1 MAYQHSEKLAKV
13 QELLARTIDGV
24 SSSPERWSGFLSTAG
39 AKFYKYNFADQAL
52 IFAQRPDATACA
64 SFSLWNRL
72 ERYVK
77 RGSTGIALLEED
89 GGTQK
94 LRYVFDVSDT
104 GGRSAF
110 PRLWLCGEEFRETAA
125 KAISEAYGSDAKDIG
140 RLVGTAALSLAYDY
154 LNDAGV
160 DSNELLSLAA
170 NSASIAVL
178 SRMGLTEEALPDV
191 RVIETIEYDDIIL
204 LGNASNYAAGEIL
217 RTVERAILNE
227 HRERRKLNAAR
238 NEDRK
243 RDNLRETE
251 RLLDTGAGNTGT
263 EGGGTLR
270 KNEAEVHTRE
280 QESSLRRSDMPLRA
294 ELVSEPDRRG
304 SGRNG
309 EPSGERASREEPR
322 AGQGKGS
329 DGLDGAHEHDTGT
342 SDGVDYG
349 RADLQLEDEPE
360 LELSPEPLPAKART
374 RGESVRQLSLFP
386 TEEEQIEEIESRQ
399 SDISRIKTS
408 GGKKLTPN
416 EILDIRHILLA
427 DETLLSQKY
436 LVYKNLTRE
445 PNAAVVSN
453 WLRDI
458 HKNTVPSWITL
469 PDGDGQKKAF
479 TTYDIKGIRIA
490 IQDATSRSSEIKI
503 SWTQAR
509 VVLLDLIHERKF
521 ISEEE
526 LSVRAGHPVSSLPQ
540 IPQKDID
547 RIIMPPSSSEYSKN
561 VVYEIVSENKGGD
574 LTYDSIFVKNSYTPH
589 AALQYHFR
597 DGTVGR
603 VEAGDDGVYIEKPGH
618 APLFV
623 SVRQAYERIA
633 EFVAD
638 GTYYEKYYED
648 NRLLTHE
655 AVDAILCMGTATA
668 WGKEEIFG
676 KISST
681 WDDETKLST
690 IKSCYPI
697 GSEETF
703 LSRDNADE
711 AARINYDEEGIRIQV
726 YDMENVGERGGIN
739 VEYAYLT
746 WEEVKERIE
755 KLIAEDKYLY
765 ETGPDFINDDG
776 ALVVDEKE
784 IREFLRA
791 GTGFPGAKNRIAE
804 AYASGGR
811 DAMEKALF
819 AEYEGA
825 RYGFDTH
832 DSGGTRIYNSASI
845 DPSIVHYE
853 KIRTGGLRS
862 PSAKRV
868 AVVNGISDIL
878 EDLIQRGTY
887 LDEKDRNLPEDV
899 VKGGRKITDAD
910 VAEICLADPISTREK
925 IFDVFQKIS
934 AASERQK
941 ALKEIYGQ
949 SGHTFIYPSGLWGFV
964 RYDAKGIA
972 IEKAGEKASFSYAEI
987 IKIIAKEI
995 EKGTYITQE
1004 EREAVQERYVEDEE
1018 PDSDE
1023 KTETVEAHVIDEK
1036 KPGSPSPHIPLD
1048 YRITDENIGVGT
1060 PKERYANNIAAI
1072 KLLKG
1077 LEASGR
1083 AASAEEQETLAKY
1096 VGWGGLSGVFDDRD
1110 SGWDTEYHELL
1121 GLLSEDEYRSARAS
1135 TLTSYYTP
1143 PVVTKALYSTLER
1156 MGFTGGNVLEPAMG
1170 IGHFFGTMPDNMRKN
1185 SRLYGV
1191 ELDSLTGRIAK
1202 QLYQSAAVSLC
1213 GYEDT
1218 DYPDNFFD
1226 AAIGNVP
1233 FGQYKVADKR
1243 YAKLNYSIHDY
1254 FFAKTLDKVR
1264 PGGVVAF
1271 ITSRYTMDK
1280 ENPSVRRYIAQR
1292 AELLGAVRLPDTVF
1306 KRAAGTDAVSDILI
1320 FQKRERLMDVEPEW
1334 IFTGKTDDGIPI
1346 NEYYLKHPEM
1356 ICGKI
1361 ELASSAYGPVPTC
1374 SAREDGSLD
1383 ELLNSALSHIEGRV
1397 MEGSIVLDEDE
1408 ERALETIPADP
1419 NVRNFSYT
1427 IVGGEVYYRENAV
1440 MYKPEKAVGTRAE
1453 RIKGLVALRDCTRE
1467 LIDYQLYGYS
1477 DEDIEAKQREL
1488 RQIYDG
1494 YTRKYGIIN
1503 SRGNAQAFEAD
1514 SGYFLL
1520 CSLEVLDSE
1529 GNLKGL
1535 ADMFTKR
1542 TIGFKAVPDKV
1553 DTAVEALAVSISE
1566 RACVDVPYMSGLTGK
1581 SEDEIVADL
1590 RGVIF
1595 KNPAKSAQGEGVYE
1609 NSDEYLSGDVVQKL
1623 AFARMAEEASP
1634 GKYSDN
1640 IAALEKVQPEKLTAA
1655 DIDVRLGSTWVDA
1668 KYVRDFIV
1676 ELLEPRAYFVER
1688 ELKVS
1693 YSKYTAEWRIDGKN
1707 RDAGNVMAT
1716 QTYGTA
1722 RANAYRLIEDALNG
1736 RTTTVYDTETLPDG
1750 KETREVNK
1758 QETAIAQQKQQTI
1771 KDKFK
1776 DWIFGDM
1783 ARREVLVE
1791 KYNSIF
1797 NTTRPREYDGS
1808 HITFSGMNPEIRLT
1822 KHQRDAIARI
1832 LYGPNTLLAH
1842 VVGAGK
1848 TFEMV
1853 ASAMESKRLGLCRK
1867 SMIVVPNHLTEQTAS
1882 EFMKLYPAANILVTT
1897 KRDFETKN
1905 RKTFCARIATGEYDA
1920 VIIGFSQFEK
1930 IPVSEERQERYIQ
1943 QQIDDIV
1950 FGIDDMKQ
1958 SDAPRYSVKR
1968 LEKMKISLEAKLK
1981 SLHDRM
1987 DARKD
1992 DVITFEEL
2000 GVDRLYIDE
2009 AHNFKNL
2016 MVYTKMQ
2023 NVAGISTSDAQK
2035 SNDLYLKCR
2044 YIDEI
2049 TGGTGIIFA
2058 TGTPVSNSMVELYTM
2073 QRYLQLNE
2081 LEKHGL
2087 THFDAWASTFGET
2100 ITSIELSPEGNG
2112 YRARTRFSKFFNLP
2126 ELMAMFREVADIKTA
2141 DLLNLPVPEAHFE
2154 NVAVPPTG
2162 EQLKM
2167 IEKLAERAEDVR
2179 NKRVEP
2185 WQDNMLKITSD
2196 GRKIGLDQRLMDSGL
2211 DDDPDSKVNACVR
2224 NVLRIWEETKEQKS
2238 TQLIFCDFSTPSR
2251 EFNLYDDIKAKLI
2264 KAGVPENEIAFIH
2277 DANTEV
2283 KKAALFSKVRAGS
2296 VRVLMGSTQKMGAG
2310 TNVQERL
2317 VASHDLDCPWRPA
2330 DLEQRAG
2337 RIIRQGNRNK
2347 EVYIYRY
2354 VTERTFDAYLYQT
2367 IENKQK
2373 FIAQIMTSKNPLRSC
2388 GDVDESVLQYAEVKA
2403 LCAGDPRIKEKMDL
2417 DVQVGRLR
2425 MLKSAYQNNRYDLE
2439 HKVAVAIPKELAEC
2453 RDVVEKLKGD
2463 AEHLTHNTHDDNEE
2477 KFSPMSSTLFNKV
2490 CTTRKSAGE
2499 TILMAKELA
2508 KQDEPIHI
2516 GEYRGFAMYL
2526 TYRTFGGEYVLTLH
2540 REGGLQ
2546 HHVTLGSD
2554 AVGCVTRVNNALNEI
2569 PKTLEVEQ
2577 MRLEELNRKLEGY
2590 SKELGKP
2597 FAYEAE
2603 LEEKSKRLNELDTLL
2618 NLDGARCGK
2627 HEDIAIPQ
2635 PVAEEASDDA
2645 FLSNDFPCRIE
2656 LDGEVF
2662 GSASQA
2668 YLYFMCKEQ
2677 DDREKVLAAAS
2688 PSEAQAAVVG
2698 APVRDGWYFSGS
2710 LDAMKDV
2717 VEAKFTQNPEL
2728 AAKLAA
2734 SDDSA
2739 LTYKNGGQGKFWS
2752 VDANTGEG
2760 ENHLGKILMLVK
2772 EHIAGLRNLNGK
2784 AAARA
2789 LEESAKH
2796 TLPLTADERVMS
2808 TAVSVRC
2815 R

>member
-110 PRLWLCGEEFRETAA
+110 PRLWSCGEEFRETAA

-342 SDGVDYG
+342 GDGVDYG
-349 RADLQLEDEPE
+349 GADLQLEDEPE
-360 LELSPEPLPAKART
+360 LEISPEPLLAKART
-374 RGESVRQLSLFP
+374 RSESVGQLSLFP

-399 SDISRIKTS
+399 ADISRAKTS
-408 GGKKLTPN
+408 GGRKLTPQ
-416 EILDIRHILLA
+416 EAVDVRHVLLS
-427 DETLLSQKY
+427 DGTLLSQKY

-445 PNAAVVSN
+445 PNAAAASN

-503 SWTQAR
+503 SWIQAR
-509 VVLLDLIHERKF
+509 AVLLDLIHERKF
-521 ISEEE
+521 IRDEE

-574 LTYDSIFVKNSYTPH
+574 LTYDSIFVKNSYMPH
-589 AALQYHFR
+589 AVTQYHFR

-603 VEAGDDGVYIEKPGH
+603 VEADEDGVYIEKPGY
-618 APLFV
+618 APSYV
-623 SVRQAYERIA
+623 SKRQAYDRIA
-633 EFVAD
+633 EFIAD
-638 GTYYEKYYED
+638 GMYYEKYYVD

-655 AVDAILCMGTATA
+655 AVDAILCIGPASA
-668 WGKEEIFG
+668 WGKKEICD
-676 KISST
+676 ILNSELDS
-681 WDDETKLST
+681 ETKLSAL
-690 IKSCYPI
+690 KNCYPV
-697 GSEETF
+697 GAQDTL
-703 LSRDNADE
+703 LSRDNTHE
-711 AARINYDEEGIRIQV
+711 AVCIYYDEDGMRIHV
-726 YDMENVGERGGIN
+726 YDMENVSERGVRN
-739 VEYAYLT
+739 VEYAFLS
-746 WEEVKERIE
+746 WEEAKEHIE
-755 KLIAEDKYLY
+755 KLIVEDKYLSG
-765 ETGPDFINDDG
+765 TGPDFVHNET
-776 ALVVDEKE
+776 LVVNEEE
-784 IREFLRA
+784 IRAFLRG

-811 DAMEKALF
+811 EAMKGALF
-819 AEYEGA
+819 AEYDGA
-825 RYGFDTH
+825 RYGFNTRD
-832 DSGGTRIYNSASI
+832 GGGARIYNSVNVNKV
-845 DPSIVHYE
+845 DGMRYE
-853 KIRTGGLRS
+853 KTKTGAWNA
-862 PSAKRV
+862 PSAQRLTLIDC
-868 AVVNGISDIL
+868 GRISDIL

-887 LDEKDRNLPEDV
+887 LDEKDRSLAEDV
-899 VKGGRKITDAD
+899 VTGGRQITEAD
-910 VAEICLADPISTREK
+910 VAEICRADHISTREK
-925 IFDVFQKIS
+925 IFNAFQKNPTS
-934 AASERQK
+934 SERQK
-941 ALKEIYGQ
+941 ALKAIYGL
-949 SGHTFIYPSGLWGFV
+949 SGHTFVYPSGLWGFV
-964 RYDAKGIA
+964 SYDGRNVSV
-972 IEKAGEKASFSYAEI
+972 EKADVKASFSYAEVA
-987 IKIIAKEI
+987 KVIAGEI
-995 EKGTYITQE
+995 EKETYITRE
-1004 EREAVQERYVEDEE
+1004 EREAVQERYVESEG
-1018 PDSDE
+1018 PDVPARNE
-1023 KTETVEAHVIDEK
+1023 NNPET
-1036 KPGSPSPHIPLD
+1036 PHIPLD

-1083 AASAEEQETLAKY
+1083 TASAEEQETLAKY
-1096 VGWGGLSGVFDDRD
+1096 VGWGGLSCVFDDRD

-1634 GKYSDN
+1634 GEYSDN

-1707 RDAGNVMAT
+1707 RDTGNVMAT

-1776 DWIFGDM
+1776 DWLFGDM

-1897 KRDFETKN
+1897 KRDFEAKN

-1981 SLHDRM
+1981 SLHERM

-2154 NVAVPPTG
+2154 NVAVPPTD

-2296 VRVLMGSTQKMGAG
+2296 VRILMGSTQKMGAG

-2526 TYRTFGGEYVLTLH
+2526 TYRTFGGEYALTLH

-2635 PVAEEASDDA
+2635 PVAEEVSDDA

-2772 EHIAGLRNLNGK
+2772 EHIADLRNLNGN
-2784 AAARA
+2784 ATARV

-2796 TLPLTADERVMS
+2796 ALPLTADERVMS
-2808 TAVSVRC
+2808 TAVSTRC

>member
-24 SSSPERWSGFLSTAG
+24 SSSPERWSEFLSTAG

-52 IFAQRPDATACA
+52 IFAQRPDAAACA

-77 RGSTGIALLEED
+77 RGSTGIALLEEN
-89 GGTQK
+89 GETQK

-104 GGRSAF
+104 GGRSSF
-110 PRLWLCGEEFRETAA
+110 PRLWSCGEEFRETAA
-125 KAISEAYGSDAKDIG
+125 KAISEAYGSDAEDIG
-140 RLVGTAALSLAYDY
+140 RLVGTATLSLAYDY

-170 NSASIAVL
+170 HSASIAVL
-178 SRMGLTEEALPDV
+178 SRMGLTEEALPNV
-191 RVIETIEYDDIIL
+191 RAIETIEYDDIIL

-243 RDNLRETE
+243 RDNLRETG
-251 RLLDTGAGNTGT
+251 RLLDTGAGNAGT
-263 EGGGTLR
+263 EGSGTLR
-270 KNEAEVHTRE
+270 ENEAEVHTRE
-280 QESSLRRSDMPLRA
+280 QESPLRRPDMPLRA

-304 SGRNG
+304 GGRDG
-309 EPSGERASREEPR
+309 EPSGERASGKEPS
-322 AGQGKGS
+322 AGQGEGS

-342 SDGVDYG
+342 GDGADYSG
-349 RADLQLEDEPE
+349 ADLQLEDEQE
-360 LELSPEPLPAKART
+360 LELSPEPVPAKAKT
-374 RGESVRQLSLFP
+374 RGESAGQLSLFP

-399 SDISRIKTS
+399 TDISRAKTY
-408 GGKKLTPN
+408 GGRKLTPN
-416 EILDIRHILLA
+416 EILDVRHILLA

-436 LVYKNLTRE
+436 LVYKNLTRD

-458 HKNTVPSWITL
+458 HKTALPSWITL
-469 PDGDGQKKAF
+469 PDGDGRKKAF
-479 TTYDIKGIRIA
+479 TTYDAKGIRIA
-490 IQDATSRSSEIKI
+490 IQDAASQSGEIRI

-509 VVLLDLIHERKF
+509 AVLLDLIRERKF

-526 LSVRAGHPVSSLPQ
+526 LSARAGQTVSALPQ
-540 IPQKDID
+540 IPQADID
-547 RIIMPPSSSEYSKN
+547 RIIMPPPESEYSKN
-561 VVYEIVSENKGGD
+561 VVYKIVSENKGGD

-589 AALQYHFR
+589 AATQYHFR
-597 DGTVGR
+597 DGTIGR
-603 VEAGDDGVYIEKPGH
+603 VEAGDDGVYIEKPGY
-618 APLFV
+618 APSFV
-623 SVRQAYERIA
+623 SMRRAYDRIA
-633 EFVAD
+633 EFIAD

-655 AVDAILCMGTATA
+655 AVDALLCIDPAAT
-668 WGKEEIFG
+668 WGKKEIFDMLNSELDG
-676 KISST
+676 
-681 WDDETKLST
+681 EAKLSAF
-690 IKSCYPI
+690 KNCYPI
-697 GSEETF
+697 GAQDTL
-703 LSRDNADE
+703 LSRDNAHE
-711 AARINYDEEGIRIQV
+711 AVCIYYDEDGMRIHV
-726 YDMENVGERGGIN
+726 YDMENVSERGVRN
-739 VEYAYLT
+739 VEYAFLS
-746 WEEVKERIE
+746 WEEAKEHIE
-755 KLIAEDKYLY
+755 KLIAEDKYLSG
-765 ETGPDFINDDG
+765 TGPDFVHNET
-776 ALVVDEKE
+776 LVVDEDE
-784 IREFLRA
+784 IREFLRG

-804 AYASGGR
+804 AYVSGGR
-811 DAMEKALF
+811 ETMEKALF
-819 AEYEGA
+819 TEYEGA
-825 RYGFDTH
+825 RYGFDTR
-832 DSGGTRIYNSASI
+832 DGGGARIYNSVNINRS
-845 DPSIVHYE
+845 DGMRYE
-853 KIRTGGLRS
+853 KTRTGAWNAPFAQRIALIDGGRL
-862 PSAKRV
+862 
-868 AVVNGISDIL
+868 GDIL

-887 LDEKDRNLPEDV
+887 LDEKDRSLAEDV
-899 VKGGRKITDAD
+899 IAGGRKITETD
-910 VAEICLADPISTREK
+910 VAEICLADHISTREK
-925 IFDVFQKIS
+925 IFDAFQNTTAS
-934 AASERQK
+934 SERQK
-941 ALKEIYGQ
+941 ALKQIYGQ
-949 SGHTFIYPSGLWGFV
+949 SGHTFVYPSGLWGFV
-964 RYDAKGIA
+964 SYNGRSVD
-972 IEKAGEKASFSYAEI
+972 IEKANVKASFSYSEI
-987 IKIIAKEI
+987 AKVIAKEI
-995 EKGTYITQE
+995 EKGTYITRE
-1004 EREAVQERYVEDEE
+1004 EREAIQERYVESEA
-1018 PDSDE
+1018 PDVPTHSE
-1023 KTETVEAHVIDEK
+1023 NKPEAWHA
-1036 KPGSPSPHIPLD
+1036 PLD

-1072 KLLKG
+1072 KLLKE
-1077 LEASGR
+1077 LEASGQM
-1083 AASAEEQETLAKY
+1083 ASAAEQEILAKY
-1096 VGWGGLSGVFDDRD
+1096 VGWGGLSGVFDEHD
-1110 SGWDTEYHELL
+1110 SGWSKEYHELK
-1121 GLLSEDEYRSARAS
+1121 GLLSEDEYRSARSS

-1143 PVVTKALYSTLER
+1143 PVVTRALHSALER
-1156 MGFTGGNVLEPAMG
+1156 MGFAGGNVLEPAMG
-1170 IGHFFGTMPDNMRKN
+1170 IGHFFGTMPDSMRKN

-1306 KRAAGTDAVSDILI
+1306 KRAAGTDAVSDVLIL
-1320 FQKRERLMDVEPEW
+1320 QKRERLMDVEPEW

-1356 ICGKI
+1356 VCGKI
-1361 ELASSAYGPVPTC
+1361 ELTSSAYGPTPTC
-1374 SAREDGSLD
+1374 SARDDAPLS
-1383 ELLNSALSHIEGRV
+1383 ELLNSALSRIEGRV
-1397 MEGSIVLDEDE
+1397 TESAVVLDEDE

-1427 IVGGEVYYRENAV
+1427 IVCGEVYYRENAV

-1488 RQIYDG
+1488 RQMYDG

-1542 TIGFKAVPDKV
+1542 TVGFKAVPDKV

-1566 RACVDVPYMSGLTGK
+1566 RACVDVPYMSALTGK
-1581 SEDEIVADL
+1581 TEEEVIADL

-1595 KNPAKSAQGEGVYE
+1595 KNPAKSAQGEAVFE
-1609 NSDEYLSGDVVQKL
+1609 NSDEYLSGNVVQKL

-1634 GKYSDN
+1634 GEYADN

-1776 DWIFGDM
+1776 DWLFGDM

-1950 FGIDDMKQ
+1950 YGIDDMKQ

-2154 NVAVPPTG
+2154 NVAVPPTD

-2296 VRVLMGSTQKMGAG
+2296 VRILMGSTQKMGAG

-2635 PVAEEASDDA
+2635 PVAEEVSDDA

-2734 SDDSA
+2734 SDDNT

-2772 EHIAGLRNLNGK
+2772 EHIADLRNLNGK

-2808 TAVSVRC
+2808 TAVSARC

>member
-13 QELLARTIDGV
+13 QELLARTIDDI
-24 SSSPERWSGFLSTAG
+24 SSSPERWSEFLTTAG

-52 IFAQRPDATACA
+52 IFVQRPDAEACA

-89 GGTQK
+89 GETQK

-110 PRLWLCGEEFRETAA
+110 PRLWSCGEKFRETAA
-125 KAISEAYGSDAKDIG
+125 QAISEAYGSEAEDVG

-170 NSASIAVL
+170 NSASLAAL
-178 SRMGLTEEALPDV
+178 SRMGLTDAAEPNVQA
-191 RVIETIEYDDIIL
+191 IETIEYDDIIL

-217 RTVERAILNE
+217 RTVERAILSE
-227 HRERRKLNAAR
+227 HRERRKRNAAR

-243 RDNLRETE
+243 RDNLRETG
-251 RLLDTGAGNTGT
+251 RLLDTGAGDAGA
-263 EGGGTLR
+263 EGRGTLR
-270 KNEAEVHTRE
+270 EDEAEVHTRE
-280 QESSLRRSDMPLRA
+280 QASPLRRPDMPLRA
-294 ELVSEPDRRG
+294 ELVSGQDQRG
-304 SGRNG
+304 SGRDG
-309 EPSGERASREEPR
+309 EPSGERASGEEPS
-322 AGQGKGS
+322 AGQGEGS
-329 DGLDGAHEHDTGT
+329 DRLDGAHEHDTGT
-342 SDGVDYG
+342 GDGDDYG
-349 RADLQLEDEPE
+349 GADLQLEDEPE
-360 LELSPEPLPAKART
+360 PELELSPEPALPRAKT
-374 RGESVRQLSLFP
+374 RSESAGQLSLFP
-386 TEEEQIEEIESRQ
+386 TEEEQIEEIGSRQ
-399 SDISRIKTS
+399 ADISRAKTS
-408 GGKKLTPN
+408 GGRNLTPQ
-416 EILDIRHILLA
+416 EAVDVRHVLLS
-427 DETLLSQKY
+427 DGTLLSQKY
-436 LVYKNLTRE
+436 IVYKNLTRE
-445 PNAAVVSN
+445 PNAAAASN

-469 PDGDGQKKAF
+469 PDGDGRKKAF
-479 TTYDIKGIRIA
+479 TTYDAKGIRIA
-490 IQDATSRSSEIKI
+490 IQDAASQSGEIRI

-509 VVLLDLIHERKF
+509 AVLLDLIRERKF

-526 LSVRAGHPVSSLPQ
+526 LSVRAGRPVSPLPQ
-540 IPQKDID
+540 IPREDID
-547 RIIMPPSSSEYSKN
+547 RIIMPPPESEYSKN
-561 VVYEIVSENKGGD
+561 VVYKIVSENKGGD

-589 AALQYHFR
+589 AATQYHFR
-597 DGTVGR
+597 DGTIGR
-603 VEAGDDGVYIEKPGH
+603 VEAGDDGVYIEKPGY
-618 APLFV
+618 APSYV
-623 SVRQAYERIA
+623 SKRQAYDRIA
-633 EFVAD
+633 EFIAD
-638 GTYYEKYYED
+638 GMYYEKYYVD

-655 AVDAILCMGTATA
+655 AVDAILCIGPASA
-668 WGKEEIFG
+668 WGKKEICD
-676 KISST
+676 ILNSELDS
-681 WDDETKLST
+681 ETKLSAL
-690 IKSCYPI
+690 KNCYPV
-697 GSEETF
+697 GAQDTL
-703 LSRDNADE
+703 LSRDNTHE
-711 AARINYDEEGIRIQV
+711 AVCIYYDEDGMRIHV
-726 YDMENVGERGGIN
+726 YDMENVSERGVRN
-739 VEYAYLT
+739 VEYAFLS
-746 WEEVKERIE
+746 WEEAKEHIE
-755 KLIAEDKYLY
+755 KLIAEDKYLSGTGSDFVHN
-765 ETGPDFINDDG
+765 ET
-776 ALVVDEKE
+776 LVVNEEE
-784 IREFLRA
+784 IRAFLRG
-791 GTGFPGAKNRIAE
+791 GTGFPGAKNRIAG
-804 AYASGGR
+804 AYVSGGR
-811 DAMEKALF
+811 EAMEKALF
-819 AEYEGA
+819 TEYEGA
-825 RYGFDTH
+825 RYGFDTR
-832 DSGGTRIYNSASI
+832 DGGGARIYNSVNI
-845 DPSIVHYE
+845 NKVDGMRYE
-853 KIRTGGLRS
+853 KTKNGAWNA
-862 PSAKRV
+862 PSAQRLTLID
-868 AVVNGISDIL
+868 GGRISDIL

-887 LDEKDRNLPEDV
+887 LDEKDRSLAEDV
-899 VKGGRKITDAD
+899 VAGGRKITEAD
-910 VAEICLADPISTREK
+910 VAEICRADHISTREK
-925 IFDVFQKIS
+925 IFNAFQKTPTS
-934 AASERQK
+934 SERQK
-941 ALKEIYGQ
+941 ALKAIYGQ
-949 SGHTFIYPSGLWGFV
+949 SGHTFVYPSGLWGFV
-964 RYDAKGIA
+964 SYDGRNVSV
-972 IEKAGEKASFSYAEI
+972 EKADVKASFSYAEVA
-987 IKIIAKEI
+987 KVIAGEI
-995 EKGTYITQE
+995 EKGTYITRE
-1004 EREAVQERYVEDEE
+1004 EREAVQECYVESEE
-1018 PDSDE
+1018 PDVPARNE
-1023 KTETVEAHVIDEK
+1023 NNPET
-1036 KPGSPSPHIPLD
+1036 PHIPLD

-1083 AASAEEQETLAKY
+1083 TASAEEQEILAKY

-1110 SGWDTEYHELL
+1110 SGWDTEYHELRE
-1121 GLLSEDEYRSARAS
+1121 LLSEDEYRSARAS

-1320 FQKRERLMDVEPEW
+1320 LQKRERLMDVEPEW

-1374 SAREDGSLD
+1374 SVRDDAPLA
-1383 ELLNSALSHIEGRV
+1383 ELLNSALSRIEGRV
-1397 MEGSIVLDEDE
+1397 TESAVVLDEDE

-1427 IVGGEVYYRENAV
+1427 IVCGEVYYRENAV

-1488 RQIYDG
+1488 RQMYDG

-1542 TIGFKAVPDKV
+1542 TVGFKAVPDKV

-1581 SEDEIVADL
+1581 SEDEVVSDL

-1595 KNPAKSAQGEGVYE
+1595 KNPAKSAHGEAVFE

-1623 AFARMAEEASP
+1623 AFARMADEANP
-1634 GKYSDN
+1634 GEYAAN
-1640 IAALEKVQPEKLTAA
+1640 VAALEKVQPEKLTAA

-1776 DWIFGDM
+1776 DWIFSDM
-1783 ARREVLVE
+1783 ARREALVE

-1981 SLHDRM
+1981 SLHERM

-2009 AHNFKNL
+2009 AHNYKNL

-2154 NVAVPPTG
+2154 NVAVPPTD

-2251 EFNLYDDIKAKLI
+2251 EFNLYDDIKDKLI
-2264 KAGVPENEIAFIH
+2264 KAGVAENEIAFIH

-2296 VRVLMGSTQKMGAG
+2296 VRILMGSTQKMGAG

-2463 AEHLTHNTHDDNEE
+2463 AEHLTYNTHDDNEE

-2569 PKTLEVEQ
+2569 PKALEVEQ

-2635 PVAEEASDDA
+2635 PAAEEVSDDA

-2784 AAARA
+2784 AAARVQ
-2789 LEESAKH
+2789 EEPAKH
-2796 TLPLTADERVMS
+2796 ALPLTADERVMS

>member
-110 PRLWLCGEEFRETAA
+110 PRLWSCGEEFRETAA

-140 RLVGTAALSLAYDY
+140 RLIGTAALSLAYDY

-191 RVIETIEYDDIIL
+191 RAIETIEYDDIIL

-238 NEDRK
+238 NEDGK

-251 RLLDTGAGNTGT
+251 RLLDTRVGNTGT

-280 QESSLRRSDMPLRA
+280 QESSLRRPDMPLRA
-294 ELVSEPDRRG
+294 ELVPEPDRRG

-309 EPSGERASREEPR
+309 ESSGERASREEPR

-342 SDGVDYG
+342 GDGADYG
-349 RADLQLEDEPE
+349 GADLQLEDEPE
-360 LELSPEPLPAKART
+360 LELSPEPLLAKART
-374 RGESVRQLSLFP
+374 RSESVGQLSLFP

-399 SDISRIKTS
+399 SDISRVKTS

-416 EILDIRHILLA
+416 DILDIRHILLA

-503 SWTQAR
+503 SWMQAR
-509 VVLLDLIHERKF
+509 AVLLDLIHERKF
-521 ISEEE
+521 IRDEE

-589 AALQYHFR
+589 AATQYHFR

-603 VEAGDDGVYIEKPGH
+603 VEADEYGVYIEKPGY
-618 APLFV
+618 APSYF
-623 SVRQAYERIA
+623 SKRQAYDRIA
-633 EFVAD
+633 EFIAD
-638 GTYYEKYYED
+638 GAYYEKYYED

-655 AVDAILCMGTATA
+655 AADAILCIGPATA
-668 WGKEEIFG
+668 WGKKEICD
-676 KISST
+676 ILNSELDS
-681 WDDETKLST
+681 ETKLSAL
-690 IKSCYPI
+690 KNCYPV
-697 GSEETF
+697 GAQDTL
-703 LSRDNADE
+703 LSRDNTHE
-711 AARINYDEEGIRIQV
+711 AVCIYYDEDGMRIHV
-726 YDMENVGERGGIN
+726 YDMENVSERGVRN
-739 VEYAYLT
+739 VEYAFLS
-746 WEEVKERIE
+746 WEEAKEHIE
-755 KLIAEDKYLY
+755 KLIAEDKYLSG
-765 ETGPDFINDDG
+765 TGPDFVHNET
-776 ALVVDEKE
+776 LVVNEEE
-784 IREFLRA
+784 IRAFLRG

-811 DAMEKALF
+811 EAMEGALF
-819 AEYEGA
+819 AEYDGA
-825 RYGFDTH
+825 RYGFDTR
-832 DSGGTRIYNSASI
+832 DDGGARIYNSVNI
-845 DPSIVHYE
+845 NKVDGMRYE
-853 KIRTGGLRS
+853 KTKTGARNA
-862 PSAKRV
+862 PSAQRLTLID
-868 AVVNGISDIL
+868 GGRISDIL

-887 LDEKDRNLPEDV
+887 LDEKDRSLAEDV
-899 VKGGRKITDAD
+899 VAGGRKITEAD
-910 VAEICLADPISTREK
+910 VAEICRADHISTREK
-925 IFDVFQKIS
+925 IFNAFQKTPTS
-934 AASERQK
+934 SERQK
-941 ALKEIYGQ
+941 ALKAIYGQ
-949 SGHTFIYPSGLWGFV
+949 SGHTFVYPSGLWGFV
-964 RYDAKGIA
+964 SYDGRNVSV
-972 IEKAGEKASFSYAEI
+972 EKADVKASFSYAEVA
-987 IKIIAKEI
+987 KVIAGEI
-995 EKGTYITQE
+995 EKETYITRE
-1004 EREAVQERYVEDEE
+1004 EREAVQERYVESEG
-1018 PDSDE
+1018 PDVPARNE
-1023 KTETVEAHVIDEK
+1023 NNPET
-1036 KPGSPSPHIPLD
+1036 PHIPLD

-1191 ELDSLTGRIAK
+1191 ELDSLSGRIAK

-1320 FQKRERLMDVEPEW
+1320 LQKRERLMDVEPEW

-1361 ELASSAYGPVPTC
+1361 ELASSAYGHVPTC
-1374 SAREDGSLD
+1374 SAREDVSLD

-1427 IVGGEVYYRENAV
+1427 TVGGEVYYRENAV

-1477 DEDIEAKQREL
+1477 DEDVEAKQREL
-1488 RQIYDG
+1488 RQMYDG

-1581 SEDEIVADL
+1581 SEDEIVSDL

-1595 KNPAKSAQGEGVYE
+1595 KNPAKSTQGESVFE

-1634 GKYSDN
+1634 GKYADN

-1707 RDAGNVMAT
+1707 RDTGNVMAT

-1776 DWIFGDM
+1776 DWIFSDM

-2196 GRKIGLDQRLMDSGL
+2196 GRKIGLDQRLMDCGL
-2211 DDDPDSKVNACVR
+2211 DDDPDSKVNACIR

-2238 TQLIFCDFSTPSR
+2238 TQLIFCDFSTPSK

-2439 HKVAVAIPKELAEC
+2439 HKVAVAIPKELAEY

-2508 KQDEPIHI
+2508 KQDEPIRI

-2569 PKTLEVEQ
+2569 PKALEVEQ

-2618 NLDGARCGK
+2618 NLDSARCGK

-2635 PVAEEASDDA
+2635 PAAEEVSDDA

-2734 SDDSA
+2734 SDDST

-2772 EHIAGLRNLNGK
+2772 EHIADLRNLNGN
-2784 AAARA
+2784 ASARVQ
-2789 LEESAKH
+2789 EESAKH
-2796 TLPLTADERVMS
+2796 TLPLTADERIMS

>member
-24 SSSPERWSGFLSTAG
+24 SSSPERWSEFLSTAG

-52 IFAQRPDATACA
+52 IFAQRPDAAACA

-77 RGSTGIALLEED
+77 RGSTGIALLEEN
-89 GGTQK
+89 GETQK

-104 GGRSAF
+104 GGRSSF
-110 PRLWLCGEEFRETAA
+110 PRLWSCGEEFRETAA
-125 KAISEAYGSDAKDIG
+125 KAISEAYGSDAEDIG
-140 RLVGTAALSLAYDY
+140 RLVGTATLSLAYDY

-170 NSASIAVL
+170 HSASIAVL
-178 SRMGLTEEALPDV
+178 SRMGLTEEALPNV
-191 RVIETIEYDDIIL
+191 RAIETIEYDDIIL

-243 RDNLRETE
+243 RDNLRETG
-251 RLLDTGAGNTGT
+251 RLLDTGAGNAGT
-263 EGGGTLR
+263 EGSGTLR
-270 KNEAEVHTRE
+270 ENEAEVHTRE
-280 QESSLRRSDMPLRA
+280 QESPLRRPDMPLRA

-304 SGRNG
+304 GGRDG
-309 EPSGERASREEPR
+309 EPSGERASGKEPS
-322 AGQGKGS
+322 AGQGEGS

-342 SDGVDYG
+342 GDGADYSG
-349 RADLQLEDEPE
+349 ADLQLEDEQE
-360 LELSPEPLPAKART
+360 LELSPEPVPAKAKT
-374 RGESVRQLSLFP
+374 RGESAGQLSLFP

-399 SDISRIKTS
+399 TDISRAKTY
-408 GGKKLTPN
+408 GGRKLTPN
-416 EILDIRHILLA
+416 EILDVRHILLA

-436 LVYKNLTRE
+436 LVYKNLTRD

-458 HKNTVPSWITL
+458 HKTALPSWITL
-469 PDGDGQKKAF
+469 PDGDGRKKAF
-479 TTYDIKGIRIA
+479 TTYDAKGIRIA
-490 IQDATSRSSEIKI
+490 IQDAASQSGEIRI

-509 VVLLDLIHERKF
+509 AVLLDLIRERKF

-526 LSVRAGHPVSSLPQ
+526 LSARAGQTVSALPQ
-540 IPQKDID
+540 IPQADID
-547 RIIMPPSSSEYSKN
+547 RIIMPPPESEYSKN
-561 VVYEIVSENKGGD
+561 VVYKIVSENKGGD

-589 AALQYHFR
+589 AATQYHFR
-597 DGTVGR
+597 DGTIGR
-603 VEAGDDGVYIEKPGH
+603 VEAGDDGVYIEKPGY
-618 APLFV
+618 APSFV
-623 SVRQAYERIA
+623 SMRRAYDRIA
-633 EFVAD
+633 EFIAD

-655 AVDAILCMGTATA
+655 AVDALLCIDPAAT
-668 WGKEEIFG
+668 WGKKEIFDMLNSELDG
-676 KISST
+676 
-681 WDDETKLST
+681 EAKLSAF
-690 IKSCYPI
+690 KNCYPI
-697 GSEETF
+697 GAQDTL
-703 LSRDNADE
+703 LSRDNAHE
-711 AARINYDEEGIRIQV
+711 AVCIYYDEDGMRIHV
-726 YDMENVGERGGIN
+726 YDMENVSERGVRN
-739 VEYAYLT
+739 VEYAFLS
-746 WEEVKERIE
+746 WEEAKEHIE
-755 KLIAEDKYLY
+755 KLIAEDKYLSG
-765 ETGPDFINDDG
+765 TGPDFVHNET
-776 ALVVDEKE
+776 LVVDEDE
-784 IREFLRA
+784 IREFLRG

-804 AYASGGR
+804 AYVSGGR
-811 DAMEKALF
+811 ETMEKALF
-819 AEYEGA
+819 TEYEGA
-825 RYGFDTH
+825 RYGFDTR
-832 DSGGTRIYNSASI
+832 DGGGARIYNSVNINRS
-845 DPSIVHYE
+845 DGMRYE
-853 KIRTGGLRS
+853 KTRTGAWNAPFAQRIALIDGGRL
-862 PSAKRV
+862 
-868 AVVNGISDIL
+868 GDIL

-887 LDEKDRNLPEDV
+887 LDEKDRSLAEDV
-899 VKGGRKITDAD
+899 IAGGRKITETD
-910 VAEICLADPISTREK
+910 VAEICLADHISTREK
-925 IFDVFQKIS
+925 IFDAFQNTTAS
-934 AASERQK
+934 SERQK
-941 ALKEIYGQ
+941 ALKQIYGQ
-949 SGHTFIYPSGLWGFV
+949 SGHTFVYPSGLWGFV
-964 RYDAKGIA
+964 SYNGRSVD
-972 IEKAGEKASFSYAEI
+972 IEKANVKASFSYSEI
-987 IKIIAKEI
+987 AKVIAKEI
-995 EKGTYITQE
+995 EKGTYITRE
-1004 EREAVQERYVEDEE
+1004 EREAIQERYVESEA
-1018 PDSDE
+1018 PDVPTHSE
-1023 KTETVEAHVIDEK
+1023 NKPEAWHA
-1036 KPGSPSPHIPLD
+1036 PLD

-1156 MGFTGGNVLEPAMG
+1156 MGFAGGNVLEPAMG
-1170 IGHFFGTMPDNMRKN
+1170 IGHFFGTMPDSMRKN

-1306 KRAAGTDAVSDILI
+1306 KRAAGTDAVSDVLIL
-1320 FQKRERLMDVEPEW
+1320 QKRERLMDVEPEW

-1356 ICGKI
+1356 VCGKI
-1361 ELASSAYGPVPTC
+1361 ELTSSAYGPTPTC
-1374 SAREDGSLD
+1374 SARDDAPLS
-1383 ELLNSALSHIEGRV
+1383 ELLNSALSRIEGRV
-1397 MEGSIVLDEDE
+1397 TESAVVLDEDE

-1427 IVGGEVYYRENAV
+1427 IVCGEVYYRENAV

-1488 RQIYDG
+1488 RQMYDG

-1542 TIGFKAVPDKV
+1542 TVGFKAVPDKV

-1566 RACVDVPYMSGLTGK
+1566 RACVDVPYMSALTGK
-1581 SEDEIVADL
+1581 TEEEVIADL

-1595 KNPAKSAQGEGVYE
+1595 KNPAKSAQGEAVFE

-1634 GKYSDN
+1634 GEYADN

-1776 DWIFGDM
+1776 DWLFGDM

-1950 FGIDDMKQ
+1950 YGIDDMKQ

-2154 NVAVPPTG
+2154 NVAVPPTD

-2296 VRVLMGSTQKMGAG
+2296 VRILMGSTQKMGAG

-2635 PVAEEASDDA
+2635 PVAEEVSDDA

-2734 SDDSA
+2734 SDDNT

-2772 EHIAGLRNLNGK
+2772 EHIADLRNLNGK

-2808 TAVSVRC
+2808 TAVSARC